1 MIPINCIIA
10 LLLVAGNP
18 NIQPE
23 HAEQMHDQIP
33 LARAEVY
40 SGGYT
45 NNSPTGS
52 AQNSRDYRIY
62 QSGYEAVM
70 AGNWEEAIARFEVLT
85 DSLPDSQMAPNASYW
100 TCYAREQLGA
110 PPDSSYAC
118 YNRVAGMYPD
128 NRWAREALARSAA
141 LVRDG
146 HHAPGFPEAVKQ
158 LDKGEELVRISILRA
173 LHDREDFENWPV
185 LTDVYRQSDSRQIR
199 SEVLVLLSTIPDPA
213 VSDSVYAL
221 VVAETNVQLF
231 STGVRVLSEIHR
243 RHARSEVSGASERA
257 ERRLARQL
265 RDLYHARTETEMRS
279 AVVREIA
286 TAQIPEMTDLLITA
300 SQEDPQYARFALAGL
315 SRAGDEG
322 REQLYMIVSDDS
334 YASQLRIEAIGW
346 LQRVVHK
353 NTALETRFKGLLRE
367 LTLTD
372 PNRGVALQALNAYL
386 MYASLDDAL
395 VLYENA
401 EYQEAK
407 MRIIGY
413 LPRLADEP
421 ENIPLPVITSLL
433 EKADETQL
441 KVQLIRLLHRNN
453 RPDVIRFLLETA
465 REHPDYQ
472 VRQAAVT
479 VLGTISNPAAT
490 KALEELV
497 KDEDGN

>member
-158 LDKGEELVRISILRA
+158 LEKGEELVRISILRA
-173 LHDREDFENWPV
+173 LRDREDFENWPV

-279 AVVREIA
+279 AVVREISA
-286 TAQIPEMTDLLITA
+286 ARIPELTDVLIAA
-300 SQEDPQYARFALAGL
+300 SRQDSRYARFAFKGL
-315 SRAGDEG
+315 SEASKEG
-322 REQLYMIVSDDS
+322 HERLFEIISEVS
-334 YASQLRIEAIGW
+334 YAPQLRGEAIGW
-346 LQRVVHK
+346 LQRAVHE
-353 NTALETRFKGLLRE
+353 NRALETRLKGLLLE
-367 LTLTD
+367 LTLSD
-372 PNRGVALQALNAYL
+372 PNSYVALQALNAYL

-395 VLYENA
+395 ILYENVKS
-401 EYQEAK
+401 QEAK
-407 MRIIGY
+407 MRIIGFM
-413 LPRLADEP
+413 PRLADGT
-421 ENIPLPVITSLL
+421 ENIPFPAITSLL
-433 EKADETQL
+433 EKADDTQL
-441 KVQLIRLLHRNN
+441 KVQLIRLLHRNS
-453 RPDVIRFLLETA
+453 RPEAIRFLLETA
-465 REHPDYQ
+465 REHPDHQ

-479 VLGTISNPAAT
+479 VLGTINDPAAT
-490 KALEELV
+490 RALENLV
-497 KDEDGN
+497 TDQERN

>member
-1 MIPINCIIA
+1 MNPITFLCAI
-10 LLLVAGNP
+10 LLLTVNP
-18 NIQPE
+18 FIQSGLV
-23 HAEQMHDQIP
+23 EQMHDP
-33 LARAEVY
+33 PPPVRADVH
-40 SGGYT
+40 SVDNTGS
-45 NNSPTGS
+45 SPIAS

-62 QSGYEAVM
+62 QSGYDAVM

-85 DSLPDSQMAPNASYW
+85 DSFPDSQMAPNASYW

-118 YNRVAGMYPD
+118 YNRVARTYPD

-146 HHAPGFPEAVKQ
+146 HHAPELPEAVKQ

-173 LHDREDFENWPV
+173 LRDREDFENWPA
-185 LTDVYRQSDSRQIR
+185 LTGVYRQSDSRQIR

-243 RHARSEVSGASERA
+243 RHARSEVSGATERA
-257 ERRLARQL
+257 ERRLALQL

-279 AVVREIA
+279 AVVREVS
-286 TAQIPEMTDLLITA
+286 TAHIPEMTDLLIKA
-300 SQEDPQYARFALAGL
+300 SQEDPQYARYALAGL

-322 REQLYMIVSDDS
+322 REQLYKIISDDS

-353 NTALETRFKGLLRE
+353 NTALETRLKGLLRE
-367 LTLTD
+367 LTLSD
-372 PNRGVALQALNAYL
+372 PNRYVALQALNAYL

-395 VLYENA
+395 ILYENV
-401 EYQEAK
+401 ESQEAK
-407 MRIIGY
+407 MRIIGFM
-413 LPRLADEP
+413 PRLADGT
-421 ENIPLPVITSLL
+421 ENIPFPAITSLL
-433 EKADETQL
+433 EKADDTQL
-441 KVQLIRLLHRNN
+441 KVQLIRLLHRNS
-453 RPDVIRFLLETA
+453 RPEAIRFLLETA
-465 REHPDYQ
+465 REHPDHQ

-479 VLGTISNPAAT
+479 VLGTINDPAAT
-490 KALEELV
+490 RALEDLV
-497 KDEDGN
+497 TDQERN